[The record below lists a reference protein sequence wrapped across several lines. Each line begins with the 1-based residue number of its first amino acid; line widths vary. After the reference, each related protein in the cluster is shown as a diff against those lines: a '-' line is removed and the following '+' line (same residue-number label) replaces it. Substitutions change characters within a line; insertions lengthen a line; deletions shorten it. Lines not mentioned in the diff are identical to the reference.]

1 MLSLIQEKNRTHWF
15 PTEQLHKARDTAW
28 YWFGRTVVDIASRL
42 LINLDIEWH
51 APLPAGPKIV
61 AANHPSTSD
70 PALVMLTTP
79 EQTSCLI
86 SETLFKAPVL
96 GRYLDAAGHIP
107 VVKGNGRAAFEKAQR
122 LLQEGQTVMIFPE
135 GSLSPDEGGFYPA
148 RTGVARLALS
158 TGAPVVPVGIHLDR
172 KRIQRIETVVDG
184 KTEVGTWY
192 LHGPYA
198 MTVGEPMYLR
208 GNIDDWPQV
217 RALAQRV
224 MQRIV
229 HLSGESE
236 SRLERRGQDAG
247 LLSGLFELGN
257 LLGGA

>member
-1 MLSLIQEKNRTHWF
+1 MLSLIQEKNGTNWF
-15 PTEQLHKARDTAW
+15 STEQSHRTRGTTW
-28 YWFGRTVVDIASRL
+28 YWFGRLAVDIASRL
-42 LINLDIEWH
+42 LLNLDIEWR

-70 PALVMLTTP
+70 PGLVMLTAP

-107 VVKGNGRAAFEKAQR
+107 VIKGNGRAAFDEAQR
-122 LLQEGQTVMIFPE
+122 SLQEGQTVMIFPE

-148 RTGVARLALS
+148 RTGVARLALT

-172 KRIQRIETVVDG
+172 ERIHRIETVVDG
-184 KTEVGTWY
+184 KIEVGTWY

-208 GNIDDWPQV
+208 GDIDDWPQV
-217 RALAQRV
+217 RVLAQRV
-224 MQRIV
+224 MQRII

-236 SRLERRGQDAG
+236 LRLERRGQGAG
-247 LLSGLFELGN
+247 LLSGVFELGN